1 MLVPSKFT
9 RLEESTLFKMRK
21 VLMGKSQGETVQDIY
36 RRTHDVFHD
45 ATEFLHALDVLFVLG
60 MLTIEV
66 ETGSITYA

>member
-21 VLMGKSQGETVQDIY
+21 VLMGKSQGESVQDVY
-36 RRTHDVFHD
+36 RRTQDVFQD

-60 MLTIEV
+60 KLTIEE
-66 ETGSITYA
+66 ETGSISYA

>member
-21 VLMGKSQGETVQDIY
+21 ILIGNSQGETVQGVY
-36 RRTHDVFHD
+36 RRTQGVFQD

-60 MLTIEV
+60 MLTIEE
-66 ETGSITYA
+66 ETGLITYA